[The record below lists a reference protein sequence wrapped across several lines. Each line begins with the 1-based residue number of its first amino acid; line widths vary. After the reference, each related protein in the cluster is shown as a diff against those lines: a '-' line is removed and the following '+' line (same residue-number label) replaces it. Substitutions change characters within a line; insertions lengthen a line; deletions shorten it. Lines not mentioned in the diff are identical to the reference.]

1 MAHSCSDSDRPW
13 LCRPE
18 LEPGGPRGAVA
29 QCCLTSEDRS
39 GLTQLLQEQT
49 KLASSALGTILKLR
63 RAGSRWCWD
72 WCWGGESGSRPKA
85 RLTCCSQI
93 WGDCFLFA
101 GGRTGVGQRAHGP
114 GRRDISYHRGLPP
127 QPPAILDLEASFSSG
142 VPPRGAAER
151 AHLPTAALE
160 LSWGSAGGLL
170 DLPLNHCGNRPRR
183 ARLPPPGSPSACGR
197 PRTPCSAPGLQGD
210 LLKQSP
216 PPLPR
221 AYKIAAWSSEPS

>member
-63 RAGSRWCWD
+63 RAGSRWWWD

-85 RLTCCSQI
+85 RTHLLFSDL
-93 WGDCFLFA
+93 GRLFLICR
-101 GGRTGVGQRAHGP
+101 GEDRCGSESSWPRQTGHFLPQGP
-114 GRRDISYHRGLPP
+114 P
-127 QPPAILDLEASFSSG
+127 SSA
-142 VPPRGAAER
+142 PC
-151 AHLPTAALE
+151 
-160 LSWGSAGGLL
+160 
-170 DLPLNHCGNRPRR
+170 N
-183 ARLPPPGSPSACGR
+183 PGS
-197 PRTPCSAPGLQGD
+197 
-210 LLKQSP
+210 
-216 PPLPR
+216 
-221 AYKIAAWSSEPS
+221 